1 MAKKQ
6 VLMLFSHNPIG
17 TIHYAEG
24 LRLAMGV
31 STMAKDEH
39 VVEIAYIG
47 DGVNFALQGVDRA
60 GAIPFLSTLLRVG
73 CVPKVEAES
82 LASRNIRRDEV
93 ATDMEIVNRRQV
105 REIMQ
110 QSDFILD
117 F

>member
-1 MAKKQ
+1 MARKQ
-6 VLMLFSHNPIG
+6 VLMLFSHYPLG

-31 STMAKDEH
+31 STMGKEEH
-39 VVEIAYIG
+39 VVEIVYTG

-60 GAIPFLSTLLRVG
+60 GAAPFLSTLLRAG
-73 CVPKVEAES
+73 CVPSVEQES
-82 LASRNIRRDEV
+82 LTSRDIRSDAV
-93 ATDMEIVNRRQV
+93 ATDMEIVGRQQV
-105 REIMQ
+105 RELIQ

>member
-6 VLMLFSHNPIG
+6 VLMLFSHYPIG

-31 STMAKDEH
+31 STMGKEEH
-39 VVEIAYIG
+39 VVEIVYTG

-60 GAIPFLSTLLRVG
+60 GAAPFLSTLLRAG
-73 CVPKVEAES
+73 CVPRVEQES
-82 LASRNIRRDEV
+82 LSSRNIRRDEV
-93 ATDMEIVNRRQV
+93 ATDMEIVGRQQV
-105 REIMQ
+105 KALMN
-110 QSDFILD
+110 QSDFVLD